1 MVRAA
6 TSRILQNTKASRLAT
21 ALPIPPPMGP
31 SVIVIARS
39 EQAAGLRKRLAPDST
54 VALFSDAES
63 LKALAAVL
71 GQAPRILALDRTFA
85 ATARGAALVRQVKGR
100 EEHANATEIRV
111 LAEDENNQPLILSSR
126 IASVESVMRASH
138 PLDYCG
144 TRRALRFDVIDRVQL
159 AVNGER
165 GRLVNL
171 SFAGAQVVLPV
182 RIRPEEALRITLTEA
197 AAEDDTRAR
206 GVVAWC
212 TVEPKGPFMIY
223 RAGVE
228 FTEADTRRLE
238 DLCIRYGSAAHRTG
252 E

>member
-1 MVRAA
+1 M
-6 TSRILQNTKASRLAT
+6 S
-21 ALPIPPPMGP
+21 P
-31 SVIVIARS
+31 SVVVIARS
-39 EQAAGLRKRLAPDST
+39 EQAAGLRKRHAAGST
-54 VALFSDAES
+54 VALFSDGES

-71 GQAPRILALDRTFA
+71 GHAPRILALDRTFA
-85 ATARGAALVRQVKGR
+85 ATARGAALVKQVKA
-100 EEHANATEIRV
+100 EEHASATEIRV
-111 LAEDENNQPLILSSR
+111 LAEDEDNQPLILSSR
-126 IASVESVMRASH
+126 IGSVESVMRASH

-144 TRRALRFDVIDRVQL
+144 TRRALRFDVVDNVQL

-171 SFAGAQVVLPV
+171 SFAGAQLVLPV
-182 RIRPEEALRITLTEA
+182 RIRPEEMLRITLTEA

-212 TVEPKGPFMIY
+212 TVEPNGPFMIY

-228 FTEADTRRLE
+228 FTDADTQRLE

>member
-1 MVRAA
+1 M
-6 TSRILQNTKASRLAT
+6 N
-21 ALPIPPPMGP
+21 P
-31 SVIVIARS
+31 SVIMIARS
-39 EQAAGLRKRLAPDST
+39 EQAAGLRKRFAPDST
-54 VALFSDAES
+54 VALFSDAE
-63 LKALAAVL
+63 ALRALDAVL
-71 GQAPRILALDRTFA
+71 RQAPRILALDRAFA
-85 ATARGAALVRQVKGR
+85 ATARGAALVRQVKA
-100 EEHANATEIRV
+100 EAHAGATEIRV
-111 LAEDENNQPLILSSR
+111 LAEDEDNQPLILSSR

-144 TRRALRFDVIDRVQL
+144 TRRSLRFNVLDSVRL

-171 SFAGAQVVLPV
+171 SFAGAQLVVPV

-197 AAEDDTRAR
+197 AAEDDTRVR

-212 TVEPKGPFMIY
+212 TVEPTGALMIY

-228 FTEADTRRLE
+228 FTDADTRRIE
-238 DLCIRYGSAAHRTG
+238 DLCVRYGSAAHRTG

>member
-1 MVRAA
+1 
-6 TSRILQNTKASRLAT
+6 
-21 ALPIPPPMGP
+21 MGP

-63 LKALAAVL
+63 LKALDAVL

-85 ATARGAALVRQVKGR
+85 ATARGAALVRQVKRVG
-100 EEHANATEIRV
+100 HANATEIRV

-126 IASVESVMRASH
+126 IASVESIMRASH

-144 TRRALRFDVIDRVQL
+144 TRRALRFEVIDRVQL

-182 RIRPEEALRITLTEA
+182 RVRPEEALRITLTEA

-228 FTEADTRRLE
+228 FTEADTQRLE

>member
-1 MVRAA
+1 MSAA
-6 TSRILQNTKASRLAT
+6 MS
-21 ALPIPPPMGP
+21 P
-31 SVIVIARS
+31 SVIMIARS
-39 EQAAGLRKRLAPDST
+39 EQAAGLRKRFARDST
-54 VALFSDAES
+54 VALFSDAEA
-63 LKALAAVL
+63 LKALDAVL
-71 GQAPRILALDRTFA
+71 SQAPRILALDRAFA
-85 ATARGAALVRQVKGR
+85 ATARGAKLVRQVKA
-100 EEHANATEIRV
+100 EKHASATEIRV

-144 TRRALRFDVIDRVQL
+144 TRRALRFDVLESVHL

-171 SFAGAQVVLPV
+171 SFAGAQLVVPV

-197 AAEDDTRAR
+197 AAEDDTRVR

-212 TVEPKGPFMIY
+212 TVEPTGPIMIY

-228 FTEADTRRLE
+228 FTDADTRRIE
-238 DLCIRYGSAAHRTG
+238 DLCVRYGSAAHRTG